1 MTTAQLDH
9 LRILDAH
16 LDRLLETA
24 KTRTPGRW
32 KVKEH
37 SWQDSSIWS
46 PSTGKTTAILSIE
59 DDEESAEDE
68 GLLRDANAAFIASC
82 AGNAEA
88 GWRSTKAAITAL
100 THFQSVDLSP
110 CNGGSCMVA
119 TDAEDALESFTNAF
133 AESILTAWPLELIT
147 KHQ

>member
-1 MTTAQLDH
+1 MTPSQLDH

-32 KVKEH
+32 KVNEH

-68 GLLRDANAAFIASC
+68 GLLRDANAAYIASC

-88 GWRSTKAAITAL
+88 GWKSTQRIIKEAI
-100 THFQSVDLSP
+100 F
-110 CNGGSCMVA
+110 
-119 TDAEDALESFTNAF
+119 LESDAPQKMS
-133 AESILTAWPLELIT
+133 SILKILLEEWPIELIT